1 MIQHPDYKHIEKLM
15 EDLEGMQG
23 NFKVIHDKLVER
35 REKQYNEKQSVDHL
49 RPGELVLYWRRRIKK
64 GFTTKLLIDW
74 QGPFE
79 IIEKK
84 TPVLYKIRTITNPQK
99 TTHANI
105 AHLSK
110 IVSIADIPEDM

>member
-1 MIQHPDYKHIEKLM
+1 M
-15 EDLEGMQG
+15 
-23 NFKVIHDKLVER
+23 
-35 REKQYNEKQSVDHL
+35 
-49 RPGELVLYWRRRIKK
+49 YWRRRIKK
-64 GFTTKLLIDW
+64 GFPTKLLIDW

-84 TPVLYKIRTITNPQK
+84 TPVLYKIRTITDPQK

-110 IVSIADIPEDM
+110 IVSIADIPEDMQRVLGGREAIGSGPDENIGVDPVP

>member
-49 RPGELVLYWRRRIKK
+49 
-64 GFTTKLLIDW
+64 
-74 QGPFE
+74 
-79 IIEKK
+79 
-84 TPVLYKIRTITNPQK
+84 
-99 TTHANI
+99 
-105 AHLSK
+105 
-110 IVSIADIPEDM
+110 